1 MRDQSLVRD
10 SYAVLLPAFESVEFT
25 ANSRSFF
32 LNGGVASLLGCSREE
47 YLARRMS
54 KKRGLAETA
63 ETFREYH
70 RNAIDIA
77 GDVLIAVDY
86 EIGGVHRLH
95 GLAPQIAHPTAA
107 AQMTDTELTEFGHSA
122 GTAARAMGI
131 NYFLAPVIDVVT
143 GANPWLLDRCI
154 STDPKVVA
162 RCATAFIRGV
172 QSAGVAA
179 TAKHFPGH
187 YITAVDPHDSK
198 TITVPGTMADL
209 EPGLEPYRAAIAA
222 GVKSIMTGP
231 IPVDAID
238 SVEPSSCSLIIVEML
253 RKNFLF
259 QGLIVSDDID
269 LPGTMRGRTLEEVAI
284 RGIDAGI
291 DLLLLA
297 AGPQVDRVAAALVMA
312 VEDGRLDHA
321 KLAASALA
329 VRRLANDVAIK
340 DTWN

>member
-1 MRDQSLVRD
+1 MRDQSLMQD
-10 SYAVLLPAFESVEFT
+10 SYAVLLPAFENVEFT
-25 ANSRSFF
+25 ADSRSFF

-54 KKRGLAETA
+54 KERSLAETA
-63 ETFREYH
+63 ETFRDYH
-70 RNAIDIA
+70 RKATAIA
-77 GDVLIAVDY
+77 GSVLIAVDY

-95 GLAPQIAHPTAA
+95 GLAPQIAHPTSA
-107 AQMTDTELTEFGHSA
+107 AQMTDSELMAFGQSA
-122 GTAARAMGI
+122 GNAARAMGI

-143 GANPWLLDRCI
+143 GSNPWLLDRCI
-154 STDPKVVA
+154 STDSNVVA

-172 QSAGVAA
+172 QSAGIAA

-187 YITAVDPHDSK
+187 HVTVVDPHDSE

-209 EPGLEPYRAAIAA
+209 EPGLEPYRAAITA

-231 IPVDAID
+231 VPVDAID
-238 SVEPSSCSLIIVEML
+238 PTEPSSCSRIVVDML

-269 LPGTMRGRTLEEVAI
+269 LPGTMRGRSLEEIAI
-284 RGIDAGI
+284 KGIDAGI

-297 AGPQVDRVAAALVMA
+297 AGPQVDKVAAALVTA
-312 VEDGRLDHA
+312 VEDGRLDRA

-329 VRRLANDVAIK
+329 VRRLANDVAIRDIK
-340 DTWN
+340 K